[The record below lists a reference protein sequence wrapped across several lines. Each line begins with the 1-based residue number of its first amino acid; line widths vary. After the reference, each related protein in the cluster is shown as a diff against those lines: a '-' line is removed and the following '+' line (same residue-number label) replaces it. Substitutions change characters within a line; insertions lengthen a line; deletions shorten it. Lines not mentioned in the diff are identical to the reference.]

1 MWSSLFCNEK
11 SSPASVIW
19 NGKSELHL
27 GCTRT
32 FIFSPSSQAWIS
44 CDSLPCTSHSHDT
57 GPCFGSQVIS
67 HFFFFFLPLYVFSPL
82 FWILFPFSGILGE
95 VLFIFYNPIQTS
107 PPPGRLPRV
116 VHLSIFY
123 NTSFLYT
130 YSYHCFAT
138 HITCFSVYHLY
149 YQLYREYDWLYLI
162 YFYIDTKT
170 QQLKKQNICSQR
182 DTSS

>member
-1 MWSSLFCNEK
+1 MKSLRQLLSSEMESLN
-11 SSPASVIW
+11 SIW
-19 NGKSELHL
+19 GVHEPSFSLHPPKL
-27 GCTRT
+27 GSHVTL
-32 FIFSPSSQAWIS
+32 
-44 CDSLPCTSHSHDT
+44 SLALHTLMILGRVLVPRSFHT
-57 GPCFGSQVIS
+57 
-67 HFFFFFLPLYVFSPL
+67 FFFFLPLYVFSPL